1 MGATSKHPG
10 DIAIWIEKVIA
21 SCQTPMQEISA
32 RKLIQNFEKKLLAE
46 KDPNF
51 SYYSRT
57 LRDRL
62 DEKRY
67 STDGTLN

>member
-10 DIAIWIEKVIA
+10 DIAIWIEKVIV
-21 SCQTPMQEISA
+21 SCKTPMQEIAA

-46 KDPNF
+46 KDPNYG
-51 SYYSRT
+51 YYSRI

-62 DEKRY
+62 DSKRY